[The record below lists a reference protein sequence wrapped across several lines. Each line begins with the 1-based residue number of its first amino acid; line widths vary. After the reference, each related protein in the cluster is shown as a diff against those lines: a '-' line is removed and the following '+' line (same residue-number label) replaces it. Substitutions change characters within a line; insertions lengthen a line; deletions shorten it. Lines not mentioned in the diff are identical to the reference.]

1 MPTNKSLDLHGF
13 VPDNSKAAL
22 ILIDVINRMDFP
34 GSEKLVPSA
43 ERMAKN
49 LLRLKERARKAG
61 IPSIYV
67 NDNFGRWRS
76 DFRSIVNS
84 CLEDDVPGKKVV
96 ELLKP
101 SEDDYFVLKP
111 KHSGFYLTSLDLLLL
126 HLGSKNLIVTGIAT
140 NICVLFT
147 ANDAYMRDYNVI
159 IPSDCVA
166 EEDPEESKNVL
177 KLMKKVL
184 KADVKNSKKIDL
196 NKLLR

>member
-1 MPTNKSLDLHGF
+1 MPANKSSNLHGY

-34 GSEKLVPSA
+34 GSEKLIPNA

-49 LLRLKERARKAG
+49 LFRLKERARKAG

-76 DFRSIVNS
+76 DFRAIINS
-84 CLEDDVPGKKVV
+84 CLEDDVPGRKIV

-101 SEDDYFVLKP
+101 SEKDYFVLKP
-111 KHSGFYLTSLDLLLL
+111 KHSGFYSTTLDLLLI
-126 HLGSKNLIVTGIAT
+126 HLGSKNLILTGIAT

-147 ANDAYMRDYNVI
+147 ANDAYMRDYNII
-159 IPSDCVA
+159 IPSDCVV
-166 EEDPEESKNVL
+166 EEDPEGSKNVL

-184 KADVKNSKKIDL
+184 KAEVKNSKRIDL
-196 NKLLR
+196 NELLR

>member
-1 MPTNKSLDLHGF
+1 MPANKSSDLHGF
-13 VPDNSKAAL
+13 APDNSKAAL

-34 GSEKLVPSA
+34 GAEKLLPNA

-49 LLRLKERARKAG
+49 LVRLKERARKSG

-76 DFRSIVNS
+76 DFRAIVNS
-84 CLEDDVPGKKVV
+84 CLDDDVPGKKIV

-101 SEDDYFVLKP
+101 SEEDYFVLKP
-111 KHSGFYLTSLDLLLL
+111 KHSGFYSTSLDLLLV
-126 HLGSKNLIVTGIAT
+126 HLGSKNLIVTGVAT

-147 ANDAYMRDYNVI
+147 ANDAYMRDYNII

-184 KADVKNSKKIDL
+184 KADIKNSKRIDL
-196 NKLLR
+196 KKLVR

>member
-1 MPTNKSLDLHGF
+1 MPAKKSSNLHGL

-34 GSEKLVPSA
+34 GSEKLLPDV

-49 LLRLKERARKAG
+49 LVRLKERARKAG

-67 NDNFGRWRS
+67 NDNFGKWRS
-76 DFRSIVNS
+76 DFRAIVSS
-84 CLEDDVPGKKVV
+84 CLEDDVPGRKVV

-101 SEDDYFVLKP
+101 SEEDYFVLKP
-111 KHSGFYLTSLDLLLL
+111 KHSGFYSTSLDLLLV
-126 HLGSKNLIVTGIAT
+126 HLGSKNLILTGIAT

-147 ANDAYMRDYNVI
+147 ANDAYMRDYNII

-166 EEDPEESKNVL
+166 EEDPEDSKNVL

-184 KADVKNSKKIDL
+184 KADIKTSNRIDL

>member
-1 MPTNKSLDLHGF
+1 MPANRSSDLHGF

-34 GSEKLVPSA
+34 GSEKLIPSA

-49 LLRLKERARKAG
+49 LLRLKERTRKVG

-76 DFRSIVNS
+76 DFRAIVNS
-84 CLEDDVPGKKVV
+84 CLEDDVPGRKVV

-101 SEDDYFVLKP
+101 SEEDYFVLKP
-111 KHSGFYLTSLDLLLL
+111 KHSGFYSTSLDLLLV

-166 EEDPEESKNVL
+166 EEDKEESKNVL

-184 KADVKNSKKIDL
+184 KADIKNSKRIDL
-196 NKLLR
+196 KKLLR

>member
-1 MPTNKSLDLHGF
+1 MPANRSSDLHGL

-34 GSEKLVPSA
+34 GSEKLIPSA
-43 ERMAKN
+43 EKMAKN
-49 LLRLKERARKAG
+49 LLRLKERATKAG

-67 NDNFGRWRS
+67 NDNFGKWRS
-76 DFRSIVNS
+76 DFRAIVNS
-84 CLEDDVPGKKVV
+84 CLEKDVPGRKVA

-101 SEDDYFVLKP
+101 SEEDYFVLKP
-111 KHSGFYLTSLDLLLL
+111 KHSGFYSTSLDLLLV
-126 HLGSKNLIVTGIAT
+126 HLGSKNLILTGIAI

-147 ANDAYMRDYNVI
+147 ANDAYMRDYNI
-159 IPSDCVA
+159 IVPSDCVA

-184 KADVKNSKKIDL
+184 KAEVKTSKSIDL
-196 NKLLR
+196 KKLLR

>member
-1 MPTNKSLDLHGF
+1 MSANKSSDLHGY
-13 VPDNSKAAL
+13 VPDDSKAAL

-34 GSEKLVPSA
+34 GWEKLIASA

-49 LLRLKERARKAG
+49 LVRLKERANKAG

-67 NDNFGRWRS
+67 NDNFGKWRS
-76 DFRSIVNS
+76 DFRAIVNS
-84 CLEDDVPGKKVV
+84 CLEDDVPGRKVV

-101 SEDDYFVLKP
+101 SEEDYFVLKP
-111 KHSGFYLTSLDLLLL
+111 KHSGFYSTSLDLLLT
-126 HLGSKNLIVTGIAT
+126 HLGSKNLIITGIAT

-147 ANDAYMRDYNVI
+147 ANDAYMRDFNII

-166 EEDPEESKNVL
+166 QEDPKESKNVL
-177 KLMKKVL
+177 KLMKNVL
-184 KADVKNSKKIDL
+184 KADIKTSKRIDL

>member
-76 DFRSIVNS
+76 DFRAIVNS

>member
-1 MPTNKSLDLHGF
+1 MPANKSSDLHGF
-13 VPDNSKAAL
+13 APDNSKAAL

-34 GSEKLVPSA
+34 GSEKLIPSA

-49 LLRLKERARKAG
+49 LLRLKERASKAG

-67 NDNFGRWRS
+67 NDNFGKWRS
-76 DFRSIVNS
+76 DFRAIVNS
-84 CLEDDVPGKKVV
+84 CLEDDVPGRKVV

-101 SEDDYFVLKP
+101 AEEDYFVLKP
-111 KHSGFYLTSLDLLLL
+111 KHSGFYSTSLDLLLL
-126 HLGSKNLIVTGIAT
+126 HLGSKNLIITGVAT

-147 ANDAYMRDYNVI
+147 ANEAYMRDYNVI

-166 EEDPEESKNVL
+166 EEDPEEGKTVL

-184 KADVKNSKKIDL
+184 KAEIKNSKKINL
-196 NKLLR
+196 NELLR

>member
-1 MPTNKSLDLHGF
+1 MPANRSSDLHGY

-22 ILIDVINRMDFP
+22 ILIDVINRIDFP
-34 GSEKLVPSA
+34 GSEKLLPGA

-49 LLRLKERARKAG
+49 LVQLKERARKAG

-76 DFRSIVNS
+76 DFRAIVNS
-84 CLEDDVPGKKVV
+84 CLEEDVPGRKVV

-101 SEDDYFVLKP
+101 SEEDYFVLKP
-111 KHSGFYLTSLDLLLL
+111 KHSGFYSTSLDLLLV
-126 HLGSKNLIVTGIAT
+126 HLGSKNLIITGIAT

-147 ANDAYMRDYNVI
+147 ANDAYMRDYNII
-159 IPSDCVA
+159 IPSDCVI

-184 KADVKNSKKIDL
+184 KADVKNSKRIDL
-196 NKLLR
+196 KKLLR

>member
-1 MPTNKSLDLHGF
+1 MPAKKSSNLHGY

-34 GSEKLVPSA
+34 GSEELIPNA

-49 LLRLKERARKAG
+49 LFRLKQRASKAG
-61 IPSIYV
+61 IPTIYV

-76 DFRSIVNS
+76 DFRAIVNS
-84 CLEDDVPGKKVV
+84 CLEDDVPGRKIV

-101 SEDDYFVLKP
+101 SEKDYFVLKP
-111 KHSGFYLTSLDLLLL
+111 KHSGFYSTTLDLLLI
-126 HLGSKNLIVTGIAT
+126 HLGSKNLILTGIAT

-147 ANDAYMRDYNVI
+147 ANEAYMRDYNII

-166 EEDPEESKNVL
+166 EEDSEESKNVL

-184 KADVKNSKKIDL
+184 KADVKNSKRINL
-196 NKLLR
+196 NELLR

>member
-1 MPTNKSLDLHGF
+1 MPANRSSDLHGL

-22 ILIDVINRMDFP
+22 ILIDVINRIDFP
-34 GSEKLVPSA
+34 GSEKLLPRA

-49 LLRLKERARKAG
+49 LVQLKERARKAG

-76 DFRSIVNS
+76 DFRAIVNS
-84 CLEDDVPGKKVV
+84 SLKNDVPGRKVV

-101 SEDDYFVLKP
+101 SEEDYFVLKP
-111 KHSGFYLTSLDLLLL
+111 KHSGFYSTSLDLLLV
-126 HLGSKNLIVTGIAT
+126 HLGSKNLIITGIAT

-147 ANDAYMRDYNVI
+147 ANDAYMRDYNIV
-159 IPSDCVA
+159 IPSDCVV
-166 EEDPEESKNVL
+166 EEDPKESKNVL

-196 NKLLR
+196 KKLLR